1 MSRRSASADA
11 FAAVADP
18 TRRRLLDSLAEGERT
33 VLSLAAPFRMTLSAV
48 SQHLKL
54 LRDAG
59 LVKVR
64 KSGRERYY
72 RLDPRP
78 LREVADWVTTYERFW
93 RQKLDA
99 LGDHLDRNPT

>member
-1 MSRRSASADA
+1 MSRRPASADA
-11 FAAVADP
+11 FAAIADP
-18 TRRRLLDSLAEGERT
+18 TRRRLLDSLAAGEQT
-33 VLSLAAPFRMTLSAV
+33 VLTLAAPFRMTLSAI

-59 LVKVR
+59 LVHVR

-78 LREVADWVTTYERFW
+78 LRRVADWIEHYDRFW
-93 RQKLDA
+93 RKKLDA
-99 LGDHLDRNPT
+99 LGDHLERNPT

>member
-18 TRRRLLDSLAEGERT
+18 TRRRLLDALAEGECT
-33 VLSLAAPFRMTLSAV
+33 VLSLAAPFRMTLSAI
-48 SQHLKL
+48 SQHLRL
-54 LRDAG
+54 LRDAK

-78 LREVADWVTTYERFW
+78 LRAVADWVATYERFW
-93 RQKLDA
+93 RKKLDA
-99 LGDHLDRNPT
+99 LGEHLDRNPK

>member
-1 MSRRSASADA
+1 MSRHPATADA
-11 FAAVADP
+11 FTAIADP
-18 TRRRLLDSLAEGERT
+18 TRRRLLDLLAEGERT
-33 VLSLAAPFRMTLSAV
+33 VLNLAEPFRMTLSAV

-54 LRDAG
+54 LRQAG
-59 LVKVR
+59 FVKVR

-78 LREVADWVTTYERFW
+78 LRQVADWVGPYERFW
-93 RQKLDA
+93 RDKLEA